1 MGWGKGISGWGKGI
15 EGGISMFCGGM
26 EGGTPGGTPGG
37 IFKGMFGGGMEGG
50 TFKGIFCGGT
60 EGGTFKGISGAF
72 KGKGSPAFCFLM
84 NLLFLFENIYIYYLN
99 NIVNN
104 IYTNEYSR

>member
-1 MGWGKGISGWGKGI
+1 
-15 EGGISMFCGGM
+15 MFCGGM
-26 EGGTPGGTPGG
+26 EGGTFKGMFCGGTEGGTPGG
-37 IFKGMFGGGMEGG
+37 IFCGGMEGG
-50 TFKGIFCGGT
+50 TFKGMFCGGT
-60 EGGTFKGISGAF
+60 EGGIFKGISGAF